1 MSNLKTEE
9 NKIKDDEEENN
20 DDQNFKTIKK
30 LMKNKNI
37 NLNNDNHLKYM
48 LSLTLKDEQK
58 DIDFQYLLC
67 FLLNYRNIKNDF
79 LFYEYFF
86 QCCELGKINYIS
98 LLLNN
103 QLSVNS
109 QNEIGETAM
118 HIAIAKKNINLIKFL
133 IEYNPNLSLTTYK
146 DGLSCYNYADIS
158 KNEEIKNIIYSKI
171 TSSKE
176 IKSTLKSFINN
187 VEIKDTINSSKSE
200 NKKDILNY
208 CGEEYKNANKIDDSE
223 LKTSEDEPIKINETT
238 HKNNKEESFFNNKEF
253 FDKNIYIKKKNN
265 SAKAKHSVMT
275 NDIIFNKKENGS
287 PNINLN
293 NNIYKKKK
301 IVCSK
306 SETPGYKNL
315 TEKKTKKTISFTKD
329 IKDINI
335 KSNNITNNSYSL
347 DLLHEEASNI
357 SKEKN
362 KDKIKDKSNESLNN
376 ENNKISIVKD
386 TQSQLEL
393 FFTEINLPREY
404 AEKFIENGFDDLNLL
419 IIQTKSGI
427 ALTNQNLKDINI
439 KSCGE
444 RAKILIHL
452 EEKAGIIPYFLE
464 RDRIYVTEKEY
475 KEKNMNSLFNFLALI
490 NLEQYE
496 KNFRENGYFTAELL
510 FTQMLTRSP
519 LKEEDLKNEF
529 NIEKKGHILFL
540 YNNLLNGSKEYIKK
554 LRSKG
559 NFRMM
564 YDGTTL
570 NSCESCC
577 IY

>member
-1 MSNLKTEE
+1 MS
-9 NKIKDDEEENN
+9 
-20 DDQNFKTIKK
+20 
-30 LMKNKNI
+30 
-37 NLNNDNHLKYM
+37 
-48 LSLTLKDEQK
+48 
-58 DIDFQYLLC
+58 
-67 FLLNYRNIKNDF
+67 
-79 LFYEYFF
+79 
-86 QCCELGKINYIS
+86 
-98 LLLNN
+98 
-103 QLSVNS
+103 
-109 QNEIGETAM
+109 
-118 HIAIAKKNINLIKFL
+118 
-133 IEYNPNLSLTTYK
+133 
-146 DGLSCYNYADIS
+146 
-158 KNEEIKNIIYSKI
+158 
-171 TSSKE
+171 
-176 IKSTLKSFINN
+176 
-187 VEIKDTINSSKSE
+187 
-200 NKKDILNY
+200 
-208 CGEEYKNANKIDDSE
+208 
-223 LKTSEDEPIKINETT
+223 
-238 HKNNKEESFFNNKEF
+238 
-253 FDKNIYIKKKNN
+253 
-265 SAKAKHSVMT
+265 

-306 SETPGYKNL
+306 SENPGYKNL

-335 KSNNITNNSYSL
+335 KRNNISNNSYTL
-347 DLLHEEASNI
+347 DLLHEETSNNT
-357 SKEKN
+357 KEKN
-362 KDKIKDKSNESLNN
+362 KDKSQDKNN
-376 ENNKISIVKD
+376 ERLKNENKISIVKD

-393 FFTEINLPREY
+393 FFIEINLPKEY

-475 KEKNMNSLFNFLALI
+475 KEKNMNSLFKFLALI

-496 KNFRENGYFTAELL
+496 KNFRENGYYTAELL

-540 YNNLLNGSKEYIKK
+540 YNNLLNGSKKKNKK

-559 NFRMM
+559 NYRIM

-570 NSCESCC
+570 NSCESCR